1 MYIDNCI
8 KYYDLYIPFI
18 FGPLFTLSGGYPQRD
33 ESLIPFL
40 TKLCNWRMDVSP
52 ERRLGCAKIGSGWPR
67 SSPAH
72 GNTRGFSKW
81 RFRKWRF
88 LEVKVE
94 GSGAEGPNKEENSGR
109 RRFWV
114 FQGFH
119 RFPEGSGARLSE
131 VPPDTW
137 GYLCSVDP
145 ICGTPAF
152 PGVLSCWT
160 HSCSTG
166 ALGLLGEE
174 VDFDWKGWQEYLV
187 RWA

>member
-8 KYYDLYIPFI
+8 KYYDLYLSFLAPSLLFLVDTHREMSLWSPFWPSYAT
-18 FGPLFTLSGGYPQRD
+18 G
-33 ESLIPFL
+33 EWMFL
-40 TKLCNWRMDVSP
+40 R
-52 ERRLGCAKIGSGWPR
+52 PR
-67 SSPAH
+67 SSPEH

-88 LEVKVE
+88 LDVKVE
-94 GSGAEGPNKEENSGR
+94 GSEGEGPNKEENSGR

-131 VPPDTW
+131 VPPDSW

>member
-1 MYIDNCI
+1 MVT
-8 KYYDLYIPFI
+8 P
-18 FGPLFTLSGGYPQRD
+18 G
-33 ESLIPFL
+33 
-40 TKLCNWRMDVSP
+40 
-52 ERRLGCAKIGSGWPR
+52 
-67 SSPAH
+67 
-72 GNTRGFSKW
+72 GFSKW
-81 RFRKWRF
+81 RFRKWKVFGSEGWRF
-88 LEVKVE
+88 WRSQQGPKQRKRILE
-94 GSGAEGPNKEENSGR
+94 GW
-109 RRFWV
+109 RFWV

-119 RFPEGSGARLSE
+119 RFPEGFGARLSE
-131 VPPDTW
+131 VPPDSW

-187 RWA
+187 RWALVSWMVIEWLVVIGSCISAKAYLLLYQLVFKWQRVSPQRAKIIIGAEDIYTREI

>member
-1 MYIDNCI
+1 MIYTFHFWPP
-8 KYYDLYIPFI
+8 LYSFWWIPTERWVFD
-18 FGPLFTLSGGYPQRD
+18 PLFWPSYATG
-33 ESLIPFL
+33 EWMFL
-40 TKLCNWRMDVSP
+40 R
-52 ERRLGCAKIGSGWPR
+52 PR
-67 SSPAH
+67 SSPEH

-88 LEVKVE
+88 LDVKVE
-94 GSGAEGPNKEENSGR
+94 GSEGEGPNKEENSGR

-131 VPPDTW
+131 VPPDSW

>member
-1 MYIDNCI
+1 MIYIYCTFHFRPPLNSFWW
-8 KYYDLYIPFI
+8 IPTERWVFD
-18 FGPLFTLSGGYPQRD
+18 PLFGEAMQLENGWFSGKEAWMLR
-33 ESLIPFL
+33 
-40 TKLCNWRMDVSP
+40 
-52 ERRLGCAKIGSGWPR
+52 GS
-67 SSPAH
+67 
-72 GNTRGFSKW
+72 
-81 RFRKWRF
+81 
-88 LEVKVE
+88 
-94 GSGAEGPNKEENSGR
+94 AEGPNKEENSGR

-174 VDFDWKGWQEYLV
+174 VDFDWKGWQEYIV